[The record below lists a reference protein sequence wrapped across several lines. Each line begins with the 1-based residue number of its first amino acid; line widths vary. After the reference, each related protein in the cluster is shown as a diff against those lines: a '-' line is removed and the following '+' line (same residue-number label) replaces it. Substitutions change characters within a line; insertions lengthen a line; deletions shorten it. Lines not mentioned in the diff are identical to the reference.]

1 MPERAEAAFD
11 MLGAGL
17 SVVAPGPSWHE
28 PFVRVLGRFRTE
40 EGVGPQAFR
49 IVFREDDNPEVPP
62 GVPMTW
68 EGEFL
73 EKHPGRVYE
82 TDSVEVIEVVG
93 KGFVVI
99 DRVADTAEAV
109 MKPGSEDAFS
119 FTPLMNIL
127 DASLKAAG
135 MNLLHGA
142 CLTVPDGSGA
152 VAICAPSG
160 FGKTTTSL
168 ALARGG
174 FGLMG
179 DDASVIAT
187 RKGGLQVWG
196 LPRRLKVHR
205 QTAAM
210 LPWIGDLPDTWND
223 EDEQP
228 ITLESLRQVAT
239 IVDPCALPL
248 AAVVMLGPRSD
259 GDHRLTP
266 LSKSEA
272 LVRIAQD
279 NVSNSVTGVKVWNQR
294 HFETM
299 AEMLRC
305 APVLELRAGRA
316 LETLPDAVGA
326 ALSRDAAG

>member
-1 MPERAEAAFD
+1 
-11 MLGAGL
+11 
-17 SVVAPGPSWHE
+17 
-28 PFVRVLGRFRTE
+28 
-40 EGVGPQAFR
+40 
-49 IVFREDDNPEVPP
+49 
-62 GVPMTW
+62 MTW
-68 EGEFL
+68 EGDFL
-73 EKHPGRVYE
+73 EGRAGRVYE
-82 TDSVEVIEVVG
+82 TDAVEVIEVVDH
-93 KGFVVI
+93 GFVTI
-99 DRVADTAEAV
+99 DRVANHAESV
-109 MKPGSEDAFS
+109 MKAGSEDAFS

-127 DASLKAAG
+127 DASLKAGG

-152 VAICAPSG
+152 LAICAPSG

-179 DDASVIAT
+179 DDASVITA
-187 RKGGLQVWG
+187 RGDGLQVWG

-228 ITLESLRQVAT
+228 VTMESLRQVAT
-239 IVDPCALPL
+239 IVDPCPVPL
-248 AAVVMLGPRSD
+248 AAVVMLGARSD
-259 GDHRLTP
+259 GDHQLAP

-279 NVSNSVTGVKVWNQR
+279 NVSNSISGVKAWNQR
-294 HFETM
+294 YFETV

-316 LETLPDAVGA
+316 LDTLPHAVNA
-326 ALSRDAAG
+326 ALARDTTG